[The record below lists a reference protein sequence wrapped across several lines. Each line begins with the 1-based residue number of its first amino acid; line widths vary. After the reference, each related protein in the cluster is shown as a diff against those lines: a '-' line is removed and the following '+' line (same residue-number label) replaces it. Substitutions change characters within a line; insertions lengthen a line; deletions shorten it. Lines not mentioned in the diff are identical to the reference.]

1 MTAYTLLLFLHNCT
15 RWLVLLSLLYAI
27 YRAWSGWLG
36 SKAFTAHDNTTRHV
50 TATIAHVQLTLG
62 IVLYFISPLV
72 DYFLKNFKEA
82 VHDRE
87 IRFFGMEH
95 SLMMLVAV
103 VVLSIGSV
111 LAKRK
116 PTDEQKFKT
125 MAIWYTIALVIILAN
140 VPWPFSPLVNR
151 PWLRGG

>member
-1 MTAYTLLLFLHNCT
+1 MTTYTFLLFLHNCT
-15 RWLVLLSLLYAI
+15 RWLVLFSLLYAL
-27 YRAWSGWLG
+27 YRAYTGWFKSLP
-36 SKAFTAHDNTTRHV
+36 FTNTDNTARHV
-50 TATIAHVQLTLG
+50 TATIAHVQLILG
-62 IVLYFISPLV
+62 LVLYFISPLV

-95 SLMMLVAV
+95 SLMMLVAII
-103 VVLSIGSV
+103 VLTIGSV

-116 PTDEQKFKT
+116 PTDLQKFKT
-125 MAIWYTIALVIILAN
+125 MAIWYTITLIIILAN

-151 PWLRGG
+151 PWMRWW